1 MAILLQ
7 THWAPESGCMS
18 DVQEWNSQTPP
29 SDPFINERAS
39 VNPTGSSAMELALQ
53 REQLPQYSTATRNV
67 QHTSMSVLFRSSVD
81 APKSA
86 GRHAARRHSAEKSS
100 ATVQSSNSGGT
111 GWNLKITHIPRGCS
125 GLSESLW
132 LLISPN
138 PTRRF
143 RAAQA
148 DHPSSFA
155 LTTKPQNNPTRFV
168 SLLTGSIAQADT
180 SRSRVT
186 SYEQENPSIA
196 LRAVPTLQPSRPPS
210 RAVKMAIITRAVS
223 ITNFLVASSALCFQV
238 FVLYPWH
245 KELDENFEKLKKEH
259 IRVLDNIKDL
269 SEAGVEKDRAI
280 GASVTRQKTLR
291 EYLGI

>member
-1 MAILLQ
+1 MHVTRCVTNMAP
-7 THWAPESGCMS
+7 A
-18 DVQEWNSQTPP
+18 
-29 SDPFINERAS
+29 
-39 VNPTGSSAMELALQ
+39 
-53 REQLPQYSTATRNV
+53 
-67 QHTSMSVLFRSSVD
+67 
-81 APKSA
+81 
-86 GRHAARRHSAEKSS
+86 
-100 ATVQSSNSGGT
+100 
-111 GWNLKITHIPRGCS
+111 
-125 GLSESLW
+125 
-132 LLISPN
+132 
-138 PTRRF
+138 
-143 RAAQA
+143 
-148 DHPSSFA
+148 
-155 LTTKPQNNPTRFV
+155 PQNNPT
-168 SLLTGSIAQADT
+168 
-180 SRSRVT
+180 SRVT